1 MHNKVDLNRLNNGT
15 VICETLE
22 PIDTSGYSRENI
34 KELIE
39 KCHTIMQAKIE
50 ALDKEVAELES
61 KA

>member
-1 MHNKVDLNRLNNGT
+1 M
-15 VICETLE
+15 ICETLE

-39 KCHTIMQAKIE
+39 KCHAIMQAKIE